1 MSKSSPHPLNLSPA
15 IGLCAMCRHV
25 NLVKTAKGSMF
36 ILCEQAKVD
45 DKLSKY
51 PVLPVLMCR
60 GFDPHPREE

>member
-1 MSKSSPHPLNLSPA
+1 
-15 IGLCAMCRHV
+15 MCRHV